1 MNGSEEQ
8 VLWKAENFCQP
19 PPQLAFAVIVLN
31 ESIDSSDFQFV
42 YHLWQKAHVRMCV
55 DGGTNL
61 YHYLIRNGPQVTST
75 TNSDPPKCPLPD
87 LITGDFDSI
96 EPEVLKLYQNE
107 NVTVIHTPDQ
117 DETDF
122 TKAVRVLGK
131 YILERNLMIDQ
142 VLVIAGV
149 HSERFD
155 HIMANLATLFKVDE
169 LISVPVIMLCK
180 GSLIW
185 LLSPGN
191 HRIEVAKDVILN
203 SQRAWCGLI
212 PLGHPTVVTTLGLKW
227 NLDNQELSFGSLVS
241 TSNTYDPKC
250 SSVSIR
256 TSHPLIW
263 TMGIET
269 NPELVSSHF
278 SKKNCINGDALQGVD
293 NDQVCQ
299 NLENESR

>member
-1 MNGSEEQ
+1 MNGSEDR
-8 VLWKAENFCQP
+8 VLWKAENYYRP
-19 PPQLAFAVIVLN
+19 HSELRFAVVVLN
-31 ESIDSSDFQFV
+31 ESVDASDFQFV
-42 YHLWQKAHVRMCV
+42 YQLWQKAHVRMCV

-61 YHYLIRNGPQVTST
+61 YHSLIRNGPQVTKTSA
-75 TNSDPPKCPLPD
+75 SDPPLPD

-96 EPEVLKLYQNE
+96 EPELLKLYQDE
-107 NVTVIHTPDQ
+107 GVTVIHTPNQ

-122 TKAVRVLGK
+122 TKGIKELGK
-131 YILERNLMIDQ
+131 YLLERNLMIEQ

-155 HIMANLATLFKVDE
+155 HIMANLATLFKVNT
-169 LISVPVIMLCK
+169 LIPMPVILLCK

-191 HRIEVAKDVILN
+191 HRILVEKDVILN
-203 SQRAWCGLI
+203 SKRSWCGLI
-212 PLGHPTVVTTLGLKW
+212 PLGHPAVVTTSGLKW

-241 TSNTYDPKC
+241 TSNTYDLKC
-250 SSVSIR
+250 TSVDIH

-269 NPELVSSHF
+269 NPEIMSPPF
-278 SKKNCINGDALQGVD
+278 SEETCVNGESELCSDR
-293 NDQVCQ
+293 NHICQ
-299 NLENESR
+299 SVESESR

>member
-1 MNGSEEQ
+1 MNGSDDR
-8 VLWKAENFCQP
+8 VLWKAENFYRP
-19 PPQLAFAVIVLN
+19 PPQLPFAVIVLN
-31 ESIDSSDFQFV
+31 ESIDASDFPFV

-61 YHYLIRNGPQVTST
+61 YHYLIRNGPQVTNATS
-75 TNSDPPKCPLPD
+75 SDPPKCRLPD
-87 LITGDFDSI
+87 LIAGDFDSI
-96 EPEVLKLYQNE
+96 EPELLKLYQNE

-122 TKAVRVLGK
+122 TKAVRELGK
-131 YILERNLMIDQ
+131 YVLERNLMVDQ

-155 HIMANLATLFKVDE
+155 HIMANLATLFKVDK
-169 LISVPVIMLCK
+169 LIPVPVIMLCK

-185 LLSPGN
+185 LLNSGD

-203 SQRAWCGLI
+203 SKRAWCGLI
-212 PLGHPTVVTTLGLKW
+212 PLGHPAIVTTSGLKW
-227 NLDNQELSFGSLVS
+227 NLDNQELSFGSLIS

-250 SSVSIR
+250 SSVSIS

-263 TMGIET
+263 TMGIEAYM
-269 NPELVSSHF
+269 ELLGSNSS
-278 SKKNCINGDALQGVD
+278 KETYINGDAEPGVD
-293 NDQVCQ
+293 NVQVCQ
-299 NLENESR
+299 NLENERR

>member
-1 MNGSEEQ
+1 MS
-8 VLWKAENFCQP
+8 LLT
-19 PPQLAFAVIVLN
+19 PQI
-31 ESIDSSDFQFV
+31 SSLCISCGRKV
-42 YHLWQKAHVRMCV
+42 
-55 DGGTNL
+55 TNA
-61 YHYLIRNGPQVTST
+61 

-96 EPEVLKLYQNE
+96 ESEVLKLYQNE
-107 NVTVIHTPDQ
+107 NVTVINTPDQ

-131 YILERNLMIDQ
+131 YILERNLMVDQ

-155 HIMANLATLFKVDE
+155 HIMANLATLFKVDK
-169 LISVPVIMLCK
+169 LIPVPVIMLCK

-185 LLSPGN
+185 LLSPGD

-212 PLGHPTVVTTLGLKW
+212 PLGHPAIVTTSGLKW
-227 NLDNQELSFGSLVS
+227 NLDNRELSFSSLVS

-250 SSVSIR
+250 SSVSIS

-263 TMGIET
+263 TMGIEA
-269 NPELVSSHF
+269 NPERVSSHF
-278 SKKNCINGDALQGVD
+278 SKETCINGDAVQGVD
-293 NDQVCQ
+293 KDQVCQ